1 MLNCFSRVQFF
12 CDAMDCSPQAPLSL
26 GILQAQILEF
36 VAMPSSRGSSR
47 PRDRTRMS
55 SGSYIAGRFFTAE
68 PPGKPRTGPWSS
80 LKRGAGA
87 LLLCRAKTVTP
98 YPARA
103 LQTFISCL
111 SCWWVSFFF
120 SQRYFSLDSA
130 SEVTLNTGFTASQSG
145 KAFWLH
151 CTSSTIPD
159 KELTLPDPQFPCG

>member
-47 PRDRTRMS
+47 PRDRMRMS

-98 YPARA
+98 YPACSA
-103 LQTFISCL
+103 EPCKHSFPAFP
-111 SCWWVSFFF
+111 VGGFPFFF
-120 SQRYFSLDSA
+120 LSKVFQFGQCIRGDSKHR
-130 SEVTLNTGFTASQSG
+130 FY
-145 KAFWLH
+145 
-151 CTSSTIPD
+151 C
-159 KELTLPDPQFPCG
+159 LTVR